1 MRISVIIP
9 TLNEA
14 LNVSE
19 LLPLLKHEL
28 KDVSHEDYLWVDAD
42 SSDNTARIAADLGAI
57 ALTELK
63 KSRADQ
69 MNKGAVIAKGEIL
82 YFVHADSRPPTGF
95 FSDILQA
102 FSQGFD
108 IGCFRFQFDSSSFLL
123 KINSF
128 FTRLDRE
135 MCRGGESKLCL
146 LKDRILI
153 A

>member
-1 MRISVIIP
+1 
-9 TLNEA
+9 
-14 LNVSE
+14 
-19 LLPLLKHEL
+19 
-28 KDVSHEDYLWVDAD
+28 
-42 SSDNTARIAADLGAI
+42 
-57 ALTELK
+57 
-63 KSRADQ
+63 

-135 MCRGGESKLCL
+135 MCRGGDQTLFIKRQNFNSLGGYNSEL
-146 LKDRILI
+146 RIMEEYDFLRK
-153 A
+153 AKERTKV